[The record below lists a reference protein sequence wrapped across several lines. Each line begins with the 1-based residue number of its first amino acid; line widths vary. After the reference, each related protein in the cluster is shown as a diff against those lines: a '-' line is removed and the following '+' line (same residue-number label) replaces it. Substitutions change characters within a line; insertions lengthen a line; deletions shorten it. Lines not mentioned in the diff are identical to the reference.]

1 MTVPCKVK
9 NIVDDGKILL
19 VNTAQA
25 VVNSVDELSETSI
38 APKTSNL

>member
-1 MTVPCKVK
+1 MTAPCKVK

-25 VVNSVDELSETSI
+25 VVNSVD
-38 APKTSNL
+38 